1 MHPSRKGVAL
11 MRKKK
16 ETAPAVDPKKKA
28 SEEEDEDDEAGS
40 YTGSMRGQRGPGGA
54 KDFRKPKDT
63 KGTLLR
69 LLNYVVSNKL
79 LLVAVLIMMLISTM
93 ANLAASY
100 FLKPLIDD
108 YIVPYIGEAW
118 NSSCWLAL
126 AGELLKL
133 LGVYLLGAVASYGQG
148 LLMSFLSQRAI
159 NKLRKDLFEKLQEMP
174 ISYYD
179 VRGNGEI
186 MSRFTND
193 ADNVQ
198 IAMEQTVTMLI
209 SSVLA
214 FVGTIA
220 MMIYLNYI
228 LFLITLTVL
237 VVDYIIVRK
246 ISKKSKTLF
255 KRQQRNL
262 GIVNA
267 YVEEMVEGIKVV
279 KAFNYEEEIKAE
291 FTQKNQAYRD
301 SAMHAT
307 YVGMIIMPVLNQV
320 MGICYAITA
329 VVGGLFV
336 INGVS
341 SVGGVA
347 FTIGSLGVYLT
358 YTKQVAMP
366 INQVSNQIVTL
377 LSAVAGAERIFAVMD
392 SPPEVDEGTITMVP
406 INDQGEEIDDWL
418 TCTGEAWKTEQGL
431 VPLKGHV
438 EIQDICF
445 HYVEGKPVLK
455 HVSVEALPGQK
466 IAFVGSTGAGKT
478 TITNLINRF
487 YDVQEGRILYDGI
500 DVKDIRKDD
509 LRRSLVVIL
518 QDTHLFSGTIM
529 ENIRYGRLNATD
541 EECIQAAKTA
551 NAYNF
556 IMELPDGFQ
565 TYITG
570 DGGSLSQGQRQLLN
584 IARAAVAKP
593 PVLIMDEATSSI
605 DTRTEKE
612 IEKGMDGLM
621 QGRTV
626 FVIAHRLSTV
636 RNSDKICVI
645 EAGEIIEF
653 GSHKELLAKG
663 GRYYQLYTGQHM
675 LE

>member
-1 MHPSRKGVAL
+1 MA
-11 MRKKK
+11 KKK
-16 ETAPAVDPKKKA
+16 ETSPAVDTKKKA
-28 SEEEDEDDEAGS
+28 AEEEDDEEGS
-40 YTGSMRGQRGPGGA
+40 YTGSMRGQRGPGSA

-63 KGTLLR
+63 KGTMLR
-69 LLNYVVSNKL
+69 LLNYVVANKAL
-79 LLVAVLIMMLISTM
+79 LIAVLCTMLISTF
-93 ANLAASY
+93 ANLRASY
-100 FLKPLIDD
+100 MLKPLIDD
-108 YIVPYIGEAW
+108 YIVPNIGAAW
-118 NSSCWLAL
+118 HDACWSAL
-126 AGELLKL
+126 GLELTKL
-133 LGVYLLGAVASYGQG
+133 LFVYLLGAAASYGQG

-159 NKLRKDLFEKLQEMP
+159 NKLRKDLFDKLQEMP

-179 VRGNGEI
+179 INGNGEI

-198 IAMEQTVTMLI
+198 MAMEQTVTTII
-209 SSVLA
+209 SSVLT
-214 FVGTIA
+214 FVGTVF
-220 MMIYLNYI
+220 MMIRLNYI
-228 LFLITLTVL
+228 LFLITAVILAI
-237 VVDYIIVRK
+237 DYLIVRV
-246 ISKKSKTLF
+246 ISKKSKKLF
-255 KRQQRNL
+255 KKQQRNL
-262 GIVNA
+262 GLVNA

-279 KAFNYEEEIKAE
+279 KAFNYEEDIKQE
-291 FTQKNQAYRD
+291 FTKKNQAYRD
-301 SAMHAT
+301 SAMEAT
-307 YVGMIIMPVLNQV
+307 YVGMIIMPILNQV
-320 MGICYAITA
+320 MGICYAVTA

-336 INGVS
+336 LSTMATGS
-341 SVGGVA
+341 AVGGVV
-347 FTIGSLGVYLT
+347 FTVGSLGVYLT
-358 YTKQVAMP
+358 YTKQVAQP
-366 INQVSNQIVTL
+366 INQVSQQVVNL

-392 SPPEVDEGTITMVP
+392 SQPEVDEGNVTMVP
-406 INDQGEEIDDWL
+406 VNDKGQEISDWL
-418 TCTGEAWKTEQGL
+418 TCTGEAWKTPEGKL

-455 HVSVEALPGQK
+455 HISVEALPGQK

-556 IMELPDGFQ
+556 IMTLPDGFN

-621 QGRTV
+621 HGRTV

-663 GRYYQLYTGQHM
+663 GRYYELYTGQHM

>member
-1 MHPSRKGVAL
+1 MS
-11 MRKKK
+11 KKK
-16 ETAPAVDPKKKA
+16 ETAPAVDPKKKK
-28 SEEEDEDDEAGS
+28 SSDEEDDEEGS
-40 YTGSMRGQRGPGGA
+40 YTGSLRGQRGPGAA

-63 KGTLLR
+63 KGTLIR

-79 LLVAVLIMMLISTM
+79 LLVAVLLMMLVSTVT
-93 ANLAASY
+93 NLTASY

-118 NSSCWLAL
+118 NSACWLQL
-126 AGELLKL
+126 GKQLMIL
-133 LGVYLLGAVASYGQG
+133 LGIYLIGAAASYGQG
-148 LLMSFLSQRAI
+148 ILMSFLSQKAI
-159 NKLRKDLFEKLQEMP
+159 NKLRKDLFDKLQEMP

-179 VRGNGEI
+179 ANGNGEI

-198 IAMEQTVTMLI
+198 MAMEQTVTMFI
-209 SSVLA
+209 SSILT
-214 FVGTIA
+214 FVGTVA
-220 MMIYLNYI
+220 MMIYLNWI
-228 LFLITLTVL
+228 LFLITLAVL
-237 VVDYIIVRK
+237 AVDYTIVRV
-246 ISKKSKTLF
+246 ISKKSKKLY
-255 KRQQRNL
+255 KKQQRNL
-262 GIVNA
+262 GRVNA

-291 FTQKNQAYRD
+291 FTQKDIDYRD
-301 SAMHAT
+301 SAMEAT
-307 YVGMIIMPVLNQV
+307 YIGMIIMPILNQV
-320 MGICYAITA
+320 MGICYAVTA
-329 VVGGLFV
+329 VVGGLFFLSGTT
-336 INGVS
+336 I
-341 SVGGVA
+341 GGVT

-366 INQVSNQIVTL
+366 INQVSNQVVTL

-392 SPPEVDEGTITMVP
+392 SEPEVDEGKVIMVP
-406 INDQGEEIDDWL
+406 VNEKGEEINDWL
-418 TCTGEAWKTEQGL
+418 TCVGEAWKTPEGKL
-431 VPLKGHV
+431 IPLKGHV
-438 EIQDICF
+438 QVQDICF

-455 HVSVEALPGQK
+455 HLSVEALPGKK

-487 YDVQEGRILYDGI
+487 YDVQDGRILYDGI
-500 DVKDIRKDD
+500 DVKDIKKDD

-541 EECIQAAKTA
+541 EECIQAAKRA
-551 NAYNF
+551 NAYHF
-556 IMELPDGFQ
+556 IMSLPDGFD

-612 IEKGMDGLM
+612 IEKGLDGLM
-621 QGRTV
+621 AGKTV
-626 FVIAHRLSTV
+626 FIIAHRLSTV
-636 RNSDKICVI
+636 RNADKIAVI

-653 GSHKELLAKG
+653 GNHHELLAKG
-663 GRYYQLYTGQHM
+663 GRYYELYTGQHM

>member
-1 MHPSRKGVAL
+1 MA
-11 MRKKK
+11 KKK
-16 ETAPAVDPKKKA
+16 ETSPAVDTKKKA
-28 SEEEDEDDEAGS
+28 AEEEDDEEGS
-40 YTGSMRGQRGPGGA
+40 YTGSMRGQRGPGSA

-63 KGTLLR
+63 KGTMLR
-69 LLNYVVSNKL
+69 LLNYVVANKML
-79 LLVAVLIMMLISTM
+79 LIAVLCTMLISTF
-93 ANLAASY
+93 ANLRASY
-100 FLKPLIDD
+100 LLKPLIDD
-108 YIVPYIGEAW
+108 YIVPNIGAAW
-118 NSSCWLAL
+118 NDACWSAL
-126 AGELLKL
+126 AGALLKL
-133 LGVYLLGAVASYGQG
+133 LVVYLLGAAASYGQG

-159 NKLRKDLFEKLQEMP
+159 NKLRKDLFDKLQEMP

-179 VRGNGEI
+179 ANGNGEI

-198 IAMEQTVTMLI
+198 MAMEQTVTMLI
-209 SSVLA
+209 SAVLT
-214 FVGTIA
+214 FVGTVA

-228 LFLITLTVL
+228 LFLITAAILIF
-237 VVDYIIVRK
+237 DYIIVRK
-246 ISKKSKTLF
+246 ISKKSKKLF
-255 KRQQRNL
+255 KKQQRNL
-262 GIVNA
+262 GLVNA

-279 KAFNYEEEIKAE
+279 KAFNYEEDIKQE
-291 FTQKNQAYRD
+291 FTKKNQAYRD
-301 SAMHAT
+301 SAMEAT
-307 YVGMIIMPVLNQV
+307 YVGMIIMPILNQV
-320 MGICYAITA
+320 MGICYAVTA

-336 INGVS
+336 LSTMATGS
-341 SVGGVA
+341 AVGGVV
-347 FTIGSLGVYLT
+347 FTVGSLGVYLT
-358 YTKQVAMP
+358 YTKQVAQP
-366 INQVSNQIVTL
+366 INQVSQQVVTL

-392 SPPEVDEGTITMVP
+392 SQPEVDEGNVTMVP
-406 INDQGEEIDDWL
+406 VNDKGQEISDWL
-418 TCTGEAWKTEQGL
+418 TCTGEAWKTPEGKL

-455 HVSVEALPGQK
+455 HISVEALPGQK

-556 IMELPDGFQ
+556 IMTLPDGFN

-621 QGRTV
+621 HGRTV

-663 GRYYQLYTGQHM
+663 GRYYELYTGQHM

>member
-1 MHPSRKGVAL
+1 M
-11 MRKKK
+11 
-16 ETAPAVDPKKKA
+16 
-28 SEEEDEDDEAGS
+28 
-40 YTGSMRGQRGPGGA
+40 
-54 KDFRKPKDT
+54 
-63 KGTLLR
+63 
-69 LLNYVVSNKL
+69 NK
-79 LLVAVLIMMLISTM
+79 
-93 ANLAASY
+93 
-100 FLKPLIDD
+100 
-108 YIVPYIGEAW
+108 
-118 NSSCWLAL
+118 
-126 AGELLKL
+126 KL
-133 LGVYLLGAVASYGQG
+133 LGAAALMAMAAVMAAGCGGGDKKPAAPAADAKKGPSGEVSVYTSIYPDIVDKLCKPNVSKAFPGLKVSWFQNGTEKLKTKIAGEIKAKKIGADVLMVADPSYYLALKKQG

-159 NKLRKDLFEKLQEMP
+159 NKLRGDLFDKLQEMP

-179 VRGNGEI
+179 ANGNGEI

-198 IAMEQTVTMLI
+198 MAMEQTVTMMI
-209 SSVLA
+209 SSVIN
-214 FVGTIA
+214 FVGTVA
-220 MMIYLNYI
+220 LMIYLNWI
-228 LFLITLTVL
+228 LFLIV
-237 VVDYIIVRK
+237 VAFMAVDYIIVRK
-246 ISKKSKTLF
+246 ISKRSKVLY
-255 KRQQRNL
+255 KAQQRNL
-262 GIVNA
+262 GRVNA

-279 KAFNYEEEIKAE
+279 KAFNYEEEIKTE
-291 FTQKNQAYRD
+291 FTGKDRAYRD
-301 SAMHAT
+301 AAMDAT

-320 MGICYAITA
+320 MGICYAVTA
-329 VVGGLFV
+329 VIGGLFV
-336 INGVS
+336 ISTLSTGAA
-341 SVGGVA
+341 VGGVV
-347 FTIGSLGVYLT
+347 FTVGSLGTYRN
-358 YTKQVAMP
+358 YTKRVAMP
-366 INQVSNQIVTL
+366 INQVSQQMVTL
-377 LSAVAGAERIFAVMD
+377 LSAVVGAERIFAVMD
-392 SPPEVDEGTITMVP
+392 SQPEVDEGKVTMVP
-406 INDQGEEIDDWL
+406 VDENGREMDSWL
-418 TCTGEAWKTEQGL
+418 TNKGEAWKTENGL

-438 EIQDICF
+438 QIQDISF

-500 DVKDIRKDD
+500 DVKDIKKDD

-541 EECIQAAKTA
+541 EECIQAAKRA

-556 IMELPDGFQ
+556 IMSLPDGFD

-621 QGRTV
+621 HGKTV

-653 GSHKELLAKG
+653 GSHRELLAKG
-663 GRYYQLYTGQHM
+663 GRYYELYTGQHM

>member
-1 MHPSRKGVAL
+1 MA
-11 MRKKK
+11 KKK
-16 ETAPAVDPKKKA
+16 ETAPAVDTKGKA
-28 SEEEDEDDEAGS
+28 TAEEDDDEEGN

-63 KGTLLR
+63 KGTVLR
-69 LLNYVVSNKL
+69 LLNYVVHNKM
-79 LLVAVLIMMLISTM
+79 LLVFVLIMMLISTI
-93 ANLAASY
+93 ADLAAGY

-108 YIVPYIGEAW
+108 CIIPVIKDPSIGW
-118 NSSCWLAL
+118 HPLARQL
-126 AGELLKL
+126 FKL
-133 LGVYLLGAVASYGQG
+133 LGIYLLGAAASYGQG

-159 NKLRKDLFEKLQEMP
+159 NRLRGDLFDKLQEMP

-179 VRGNGEI
+179 ANGNGEI

-198 IAMEQTVTMLI
+198 MAMEQTVTMMI
-209 SSVLA
+209 SSVIN
-214 FVGTIA
+214 FVGTVA
-220 MMIYLNYI
+220 LMVYLNWI
-228 LFLITLTVL
+228 LFLIV
-237 VVDYIIVRK
+237 VAFMAVDYVIVRK
-246 ISKKSKTLF
+246 ISKKSKVLY
-255 KRQQRNL
+255 KAQQRNL
-262 GIVNA
+262 GRVNA

-279 KAFNYEEEIKAE
+279 KAFNYEEEIKGE
-291 FTQKNQAYRD
+291 FTRKDTAYRD
-301 SAMHAT
+301 AAMNAT
-307 YVGMIIMPVLNQV
+307 YVGMIIMPILNQV
-320 MGICYAITA
+320 MGICYAVTA
-329 VVGGLFV
+329 VIGGLFV
-336 INGVS
+336 IATYSTGAA
-341 SVGGVA
+341 VGGVV
-347 FTIGSLGVYLT
+347 FTIGSLGTYLT
-358 YTKQVAMP
+358 YTKRVAMP
-366 INQVSNQIVTL
+366 INQVSQQMVTL

-392 SPPEVDEGTITMVP
+392 SRPEIDEGGITMVP
-406 INDQGEEIDDWL
+406 VDAQGREMPSGPESW
-418 TCTGEAWKTEQGL
+418 TRNAGEAWKTENGL

-438 EIQDICF
+438 QIQDISF

-466 IAFVGSTGAGKT
+466 VAFVGSTGAGKT

-541 EECIQAAKTA
+541 EECVNAAKTA

-556 IMELPDGFQ
+556 IMSLPDGFD

-570 DGGSLSQGQRQLLN
+570 DGSSLSQGQRQLLN

-612 IEKGMDGLM
+612 IEKGLDGLM
-621 QGRTV
+621 RGRTV

-663 GRYYQLYTGQHM
+663 GRYYELYTGQHM

>member
-1 MHPSRKGVAL
+1 MA
-11 MRKKK
+11 KKK
-16 ETAPAVDPKKKA
+16 ETSPAVDTKKKA
-28 SEEEDEDDEAGS
+28 AEEEDDEEGS
-40 YTGSMRGQRGPGGA
+40 YTGSMRGQRGPGSA

-63 KGTLLR
+63 KGTMLR
-69 LLNYVVSNKL
+69 LLNYVVANKAL
-79 LLVAVLIMMLISTM
+79 LIAVLCTMLISTF
-93 ANLAASY
+93 ANLRASY
-100 FLKPLIDD
+100 MLKPLIDD
-108 YIVPYIGEAW
+108 YIVPNIGAAW
-118 NSSCWLAL
+118 HDACWSAL
-126 AGELLKL
+126 GLELTKL
-133 LGVYLLGAVASYGQG
+133 LFVYLLGAAASYGQG

-159 NKLRKDLFEKLQEMP
+159 NKLRKDLFDKLQEMP

-179 VRGNGEI
+179 INGNGEI

-198 IAMEQTVTMLI
+198 MAMEQTVTTII
-209 SSVLA
+209 SSVLT
-214 FVGTIA
+214 FVGTVF
-220 MMIYLNYI
+220 MMIRLNYI
-228 LFLITLTVL
+228 LFLITAVILAI
-237 VVDYIIVRK
+237 DYLIVRV
-246 ISKKSKTLF
+246 ISKKSKKLF
-255 KRQQRNL
+255 KKQQRNL
-262 GIVNA
+262 GLVNA

-279 KAFNYEEEIKAE
+279 KAFNYEEDIKQE
-291 FTQKNQAYRD
+291 FTKKNQAYRD
-301 SAMHAT
+301 SAMEAT
-307 YVGMIIMPVLNQV
+307 YVGMIIMPILNQV
-320 MGICYAITA
+320 MGICYAVTA

-336 INGVS
+336 LSTMATGS
-341 SVGGVA
+341 AVGGVV
-347 FTIGSLGVYLT
+347 FTVGSLGVYLT
-358 YTKQVAMP
+358 YTKQVAQP
-366 INQVSNQIVTL
+366 INQVSQQVVTL

-392 SPPEVDEGTITMVP
+392 SQPEVDEGNVTMVP
-406 INDQGEEIDDWL
+406 VNDKGQEISDWL
-418 TCTGEAWKTEQGL
+418 TCTGEAWKTPEGKL

-455 HVSVEALPGQK
+455 HISVEALPGQK

-556 IMELPDGFQ
+556 IMTLPDGFN

-621 QGRTV
+621 HGRTV

-663 GRYYQLYTGQHM
+663 GRYYELYTGQHM

>member
-1 MHPSRKGVAL
+1 MS
-11 MRKKK
+11 KKK
-16 ETAPAVDPKKKA
+16 ETAPKVDTKGKKSKA
-28 SEEEDEDDEAGS
+28 EEEEDDEEGS

-63 KGTLLR
+63 KGTLIR
-69 LLNYVVSNKL
+69 LLKYVVSNKL
-79 LLVAVLIMMLISTM
+79 LLVFVLLMMLVTTV
-93 ANLAASY
+93 ANLAATY
-100 FLKPLIDD
+100 FLKPLIDV
-108 YIVPYIGEAW
+108 YIVPYIGQAW
-118 NSSCWLAL
+118 DSECWKGLAIQ
-126 AGELLKL
+126 LLKL
-133 LGVYLLGAVASYGQG
+133 LGIYVLGAAASYGQG

-159 NKLRKDLFEKLQEMP
+159 NKLRKDLFDKLQAMP

-179 VRGNGEI
+179 AHGHGEI

-198 IAMEQTVTMLI
+198 MAMEQTVTMFI
-209 SSVLA
+209 SSILT
-214 FVGTIA
+214 FVGTVIL
-220 MMIYLNYI
+220 MIRLNYI
-228 LFLITLTVL
+228 LFMITVAVL
-237 VVDYIIVRK
+237 AVDYVIVRK
-246 ISKKSKTLF
+246 ISKKSKKLYR
-255 KRQQRNL
+255 KQQKNL
-262 GIVNA
+262 GLVNA
-267 YVEEMVEGIKVV
+267 YVEEMIEGIKVV
-279 KAFNYEEEIKAE
+279 KAFNYEEEIEKN
-291 FTQKNQAYRD
+291 FTAKNIAYRD
-301 SAMHAT
+301 TAMDAT
-307 YVGMIIMPVLNQV
+307 YMGMIIMPILNQV

-336 INGVS
+336 LS
-341 SVGGVA
+341 SMSGAATIGGVT

-358 YTKQVAMP
+358 YTKQVAQP

-392 SPPEVDEGTITMVP
+392 SDPEVDEGKIIMVP
-406 INDQGEEIDDWL
+406 VNEKGEEINDWL
-418 TCTGEAWKTEQGL
+418 TCVGEAWKTPEGEL
-431 VPLKGHV
+431 IPVKGHI
-438 EIQDICF
+438 EIQDISF
-445 HYVEGKPVLK
+445 QYVENKPVLK
-455 HVSVEALPGQK
+455 HVNVDAKPGQK

-487 YDVQEGRILYDGI
+487 YDVQEGRILYDGV
-500 DVKDIRKDD
+500 DVKDISKDD

-556 IMELPDGFQ
+556 IMSLPDGFN

-570 DGGSLSQGQRQLLN
+570 DGASLSQGQRQLLN
-584 IARAAVAKP
+584 IARAAVSKP

-612 IEKGMDGLM
+612 IEKGLDGLM
-621 QGRTV
+621 AGRTV

-636 RNSDKICVI
+636 RNSDVICVI
-645 EAGEIIEF
+645 EAGEIIEM
-653 GSHKELLAKG
+653 GNHHQLLAEG
-663 GRYYQLYTGQHM
+663 GRYYELYTGQHM

>member
-1 MHPSRKGVAL
+1 MA
-11 MRKKK
+11 KK
-16 ETAPAVDPKKKA
+16 ETSPAVDTKGKKKT
-28 SEEEDEDDEAGS
+28 EEDDDEEGN

-63 KGTLLR
+63 KGTTLR

-79 LLVAVLIMMLISTM
+79 LLVVVLCMMLVSTI

-100 FLKPLIDD
+100 VLKPLVDD
-108 YIVPYIGEAW
+108 CILPMVGNPNPDW
-118 NSSCWLAL
+118 SAL
-126 AGELLKL
+126 AHQLLIL
-133 LGVYLLGAVASYGQG
+133 VVIYLLGAAASYGQG
-148 LLMSFLSQRAI
+148 IVMSFLSQKAI
-159 NKLRKDLFEKLQEMP
+159 NKLRRDLFDKLQEMP

-179 VRGNGEI
+179 ANGNGEI

-198 IAMEQTVTMLI
+198 MAMEQTVTTLI
-209 SSVLA
+209 SSILT
-214 FVGTIA
+214 FVGTVA
-220 MMIYLNYI
+220 MMIYLNWI
-228 LFLITLTVL
+228 LFIITVAVL
-237 VVDYIIVRK
+237 CIDYVIVRK
-246 ISKKSKTLF
+246 ISKKSKALYR
-255 KRQQRNL
+255 KQQRAL
-262 GIVNA
+262 GRVNA

-279 KAFNYEEEIKAE
+279 KAFNYEEEIKTE
-291 FTQKNQAYRD
+291 FNKRNVEYRD
-301 SAMHAT
+301 HAMDAT
-307 YVGMIIMPVLNQV
+307 FMGMIIMPILNQV
-320 MGICYAITA
+320 MGICYAVTA

-336 INGVS
+336 IATVNSGAAI
-341 SVGGVA
+341 GGVA

-358 YTKQVAMP
+358 YTKQVAQP
-366 INQVSNQIVTL
+366 INQVSNQVVTL
-377 LSAVAGAERIFAVMD
+377 LSAVAGAERIFNVMD
-392 SPPEVDEGTITMVP
+392 SDPEIDEGKVTMVP
-406 INDQGEEIDDWL
+406 VDAEGKETDSWL
-418 TCTGEAWKTEQGL
+418 TNKGEAWKKPDGSL

-438 EIQDICF
+438 EVNDICF

-455 HVSVEALPGQK
+455 HLSVEAKPGQK

-487 YDVQEGRILYDGI
+487 YDVQEGEILYDGI
-500 DVKDIRKDD
+500 NVKDIKKDD

-541 EECIQAAKTA
+541 EECIEAAKRA

-556 IMELPDGFQ
+556 IMSLPENFN

-612 IEKGMDGLM
+612 IEKGLDGLM
-621 QGRTV
+621 AGKTV
-626 FVIAHRLSTV
+626 FIIAHRLSTV
-636 RNSDKICVI
+636 RNSDKIAVI

-653 GSHKELLAKG
+653 GNHKELLAKG
-663 GRYYQLYTGQHM
+663 GRYYELYTGQHM

>member
-1 MHPSRKGVAL
+1 MA
-11 MRKKK
+11 KKK
-16 ETAPAVDPKKKA
+16 ETAPAVDTKKKA
-28 SEEEDEDDEAGS
+28 AQDAEEDDDEGS

-63 KGTLLR
+63 KGTMLR
-69 LLNYVVSNKL
+69 LLNYVVANKL
-79 LLVAVLIMMLISTM
+79 LLVAVLITMLVSTL
-93 ANLAASY
+93 ANLWASY
-100 FLKPLIDD
+100 LLKPLIDD
-108 YIVPYIGEAW
+108 YIVPNIGAAW
-118 NSSCWLAL
+118 NAACWSAL
-126 AGELLKL
+126 GGALLKL
-133 LGVYLLGAVASYGQG
+133 LFVYLMGAAASYGQG

-159 NKLRKDLFEKLQEMP
+159 NKLRKDLFDKLQEMP
-174 ISYYD
+174 IAYYD
-179 VRGNGEI
+179 ANGNGEI

-198 IAMEQTVTMLI
+198 MAMEQTVTMLI
-209 SSVLA
+209 SAALT
-214 FVGTIA
+214 FVGTVC

-228 LFLITLTVL
+228 LFIITLIIL
-237 VVDYIIVRK
+237 VFDYTIVRV
-246 ISKKSKTLF
+246 ISKKSKKLF
-255 KRQQRNL
+255 KKQQKNL
-262 GIVNA
+262 GLVNA

-279 KAFNYEEEIKAE
+279 KAFNYEEDIKRE
-291 FTQKNQAYRD
+291 FTKKNQAYRD
-301 SAMHAT
+301 SAMEAT
-307 YVGMIIMPVLNQV
+307 YVGMIIMPILNQV

-336 INGVS
+336 LSTNATGS
-341 SVGGVA
+341 AVGGVV

-358 YTKQVAMP
+358 YTKQVAQP
-366 INQVSNQIVTL
+366 INQVSQQVVTL

-392 SPPEVDEGTITMVP
+392 SKPEVDEGKVTMVP
-406 INDQGEEIDDWL
+406 VNDKGQEINDWL
-418 TCTGEAWKTEQGL
+418 TCTGEAWKTPEGKL

-438 EIQDICF
+438 EIQDISF

-455 HVSVEALPGQK
+455 HVSVDALPGQK

-500 DVKDIRKDD
+500 DVKDIQKDD

-518 QDTHLFSGTIM
+518 QDTHLFSGTIL

-556 IMELPDGFQ
+556 IMTLPDGFN

-621 QGRTV
+621 HGRTV

-653 GSHKELLAKG
+653 GNHHELLEKG
-663 GRYYQLYTGQHM
+663 GRYYELYTGQHM

>member
-1 MHPSRKGVAL
+1 MAKKDKVDTKS
-11 MRKKK
+11 KKK
-16 ETAPAVDPKKKA
+16 T
-28 SEEEDEDDEAGS
+28 EEEIDDEEGS
-40 YTGSMRGQRGPGGA
+40 YTGNMRGQRGPGGA

-63 KGTLLR
+63 KGTLIR
-69 LLNYVVSNKL
+69 LLNYVVANKL
-79 LLVAVLIMMLISTM
+79 LLVVVLCMMLVSTI

-100 FLKPLIDD
+100 VLKPLIDD
-108 YIVPYIGEAW
+108 CILPMIGNPDPNW
-118 NSSCWLAL
+118 SKLAAQL
-126 AGELLKL
+126 VKL
-133 LGVYLLGAVASYGQG
+133 LVIYLLGAAASYGQG
-148 LLMSFLSQRAI
+148 IVMSFLSQRAI
-159 NKLRKDLFEKLQEMP
+159 NKLRKDLFDKLQEMP
-174 ISYYD
+174 IAYYD
-179 VRGNGEI
+179 ANGNGEV

-198 IAMEQTVTMLI
+198 MAMEQTVTMFI
-209 SSVLA
+209 SSILT
-214 FVGTIA
+214 FVGTVA
-220 MMIYLNYI
+220 MMIYLNWI
-228 LFLITLTVL
+228 LFIITVAVL
-237 VVDYIIVRK
+237 CVDYAIVRK
-246 ISKKSKTLF
+246 ISKRSKTLYR
-255 KRQQRNL
+255 KQQKAL
-262 GIVNA
+262 GLVNA

-291 FTQKNQAYRD
+291 FTRRNQDYRD
-301 SAMHAT
+301 NAMDAT
-307 YVGMIIMPVLNQV
+307 YMGMIIMPILNQV

-336 INGVS
+336 IATMTNGAAI
-341 SVGGVA
+341 GGVA

-358 YTKQVAMP
+358 YTKQVAQP
-366 INQVSNQIVTL
+366 INQVSNQVVTL
-377 LSAVAGAERIFAVMD
+377 MSAIAGAERIFNVMD
-392 SPPEVDEGTITMVP
+392 SKPEIDEGTITMVP
-406 INDQGEEIDDWL
+406 VDENGNEIEDWL
-418 TCTGEAWKTEQGL
+418 LAKGEAWKTQNGL
-431 VPLKGHV
+431 VPVKGHIEV
-438 EIQDICF
+438 QNVNF

-455 HVSVEALPGQK
+455 NLSVEAKPGQK

-487 YDVQEGRILYDGI
+487 YDVQGGQILYDGI
-500 DVKDIRKDD
+500 NVNDIKKDD

-541 EECIQAAKTA
+541 EECIAAAKRA

-556 IMELPDGFQ
+556 IMSLPENFN

-612 IEKGMDGLM
+612 IEKGLDGLM
-621 QGRTV
+621 HGKTV
-626 FVIAHRLSTV
+626 FIIAHRLSTV
-636 RNSDKICVI
+636 RNSDKIAVI

-653 GSHKELLAKG
+653 GNHKELLEKG
-663 GRYYQLYTGQHM
+663 GRYYELYTGQHM
-675 LE
+675 LD

>member
-1 MHPSRKGVAL
+1 MA
-11 MRKKK
+11 KKK
-16 ETAPAVDPKKKA
+16 ETAPAVDPKKKS
-28 SEEEDEDDEAGS
+28 SEEEDDEAGN
-40 YTGSMRGQRGPGGA
+40 YTGSMRGQRGPGSG

-69 LLNYVVSNKL
+69 LLNYVVANKL
-79 LLVAVLIMMLISTM
+79 LLLAVLIMMLISTL

-108 YIVPYIGEAW
+108 YIIPYIGEAW
-118 NSSCWLAL
+118 NSACWKAL
-126 AGELLKL
+126 GLELMKL
-133 LGVYLLGAVASYGQG
+133 LGVYLLGAAAAYGQG

-179 VRGNGEI
+179 AHGNGEL

-198 IAMEQTVTMLI
+198 MAMEQTVTMLI
-209 SSVLA
+209 SSVLT
-214 FVGTIA
+214 FVGTVV
-220 MMIYLNYI
+220 MMVYLNWI
-228 LFLITLTVL
+228 LFLITLAVL
-237 VVDYIIVRK
+237 AVDYIIVRK
-246 ISKKSKTLF
+246 ISKKSKVLYR
-255 KRQQRNL
+255 KQQKAL
-262 GIVNA
+262 GQVNA

-279 KAFNYEEEIKAE
+279 KAFNYEEEIKEE
-291 FTQKNQAYRD
+291 FTKKNQDYRD
-301 SAMHAT
+301 NAMDAT
-307 YVGMIIMPVLNQV
+307 YMGMIIMPVLNQV
-320 MGICYAITA
+320 MGICYAVTA

-336 INGVS
+336 LMGS
-341 SVGGVA
+341 GAVGGVT

-366 INQVSNQIVTL
+366 INQVSNQVVTL

-392 SPPEVDEGTITMVP
+392 SEPEVDEGKTTMVP
-406 INDQGEEIDDWL
+406 VNEKGEEIQDWL
-418 TCTGEAWKTEQGL
+418 TCVGEAWKTPAGEL
-431 VPLKGHV
+431 IPLKGHV
-438 EIQDICF
+438 EIQDISF

-500 DVKDIRKDD
+500 DVKDISKDD

-556 IMELPDGFQ
+556 IMSLPDGFQ

-621 QGRTV
+621 HGRTV

-636 RNSDKICVI
+636 RNSDKLCVI
-645 EAGEIIEF
+645 EAGEIVEF
-653 GSHKELLAKG
+653 GSHKELLAQG
-663 GRYYQLYTGQHM
+663 GRYYELYTGQHM

>member
-209 SSVLA
+209 SSVLT

-438 EIQDICF
+438 EIQDISF

>member
-1 MHPSRKGVAL
+1 MA
-11 MRKKK
+11 KKK
-16 ETAPAVDPKKKA
+16 ETDVDTKGKKKT
-28 SEEEDEDDEAGS
+28 EEDDDEEGN

-63 KGTLLR
+63 KGTVLR
-69 LLNYVVSNKL
+69 LLNYVVHNKL
-79 LLVAVLIMMLISTM
+79 LLVFVLLMMLIATIVDLR
-93 ANLAASY
+93 AGY
-100 FLKPLIDD
+100 YLKPLIDD
-108 YIVPYIGEAW
+108 CIIPVIKDPSIGW
-118 NSSCWLAL
+118 GPLARSL
-126 AGELLKL
+126 MKL
-133 LGVYLLGAVASYGQG
+133 LGLYILGAAASYGQG

-159 NKLRKDLFEKLQEMP
+159 NRLRKDLFDKLQEMP

-179 VRGNGEI
+179 ANGNGEI

-198 IAMEQTVTMLI
+198 MAMEQTVTMMI
-209 SSVLA
+209 SSVIN

-220 MMIYLNYI
+220 LMVYLNWI
-228 LFLITLTVL
+228 LFLIVVAFM
-237 VVDYIIVRK
+237 VVDYTIVRK
-246 ISKKSKTLF
+246 ISKRSKVLY
-255 KRQQRNL
+255 KAQQRNL
-262 GIVNA
+262 GRVNA

-279 KAFNYEEEIKAE
+279 KAFNYEEEIKEE
-291 FTQKNQAYRD
+291 FTGKDVAYRD
-301 SAMHAT
+301 AAMDAT
-307 YVGMIIMPVLNQV
+307 YVGMIIMPILNQV
-320 MGICYAITA
+320 MGICYAVTA

-336 INGVS
+336 LMTVNTGAAI
-341 SVGGVA
+341 GGVV
-347 FTIGSLGVYLT
+347 FTVGSLGTYLT
-358 YTKQVAMP
+358 YTKRVAMP
-366 INQVSNQIVTL
+366 INQVSQQMVTL

-392 SPPEVDEGTITMVP
+392 SQPEIDEGDVVMVP
-406 INDQGEEIDDWL
+406 VNEDGQETDDWL
-418 TCTGEAWKTEQGL
+418 TNKGEAWKKGDGTL

-438 EIQDICF
+438 QIQDISF

-455 HVSVEALPGQK
+455 HVNVEALPGQK
-466 IAFVGSTGAGKT
+466 VAFVGSTGAGKT

-500 DVKDIRKDD
+500 DVKDIKKDD

-541 EECIQAAKTA
+541 EECIQAAKRA

-556 IMELPDGFQ
+556 IMSLPDGFD
-565 TYITG
+565 TVITG
-570 DGGSLSQGQRQLLN
+570 DGSSLSQGQRQLLN
-584 IARAAVAKP
+584 ISRAAVAKP

-621 QGRTV
+621 EGRTV

-653 GSHKELLAKG
+653 GSHRELLAKG
-663 GRYYQLYTGQHM
+663 GRYYELYTGQHM

>member
-1 MHPSRKGVAL
+1 
-11 MRKKK
+11 
-16 ETAPAVDPKKKA
+16 
-28 SEEEDEDDEAGS
+28 
-40 YTGSMRGQRGPGGA
+40 
-54 KDFRKPKDT
+54 
-63 KGTLLR
+63 
-69 LLNYVVSNKL
+69 
-79 LLVAVLIMMLISTM
+79 
-93 ANLAASY
+93 
-100 FLKPLIDD
+100 
-108 YIVPYIGEAW
+108 
-118 NSSCWLAL
+118 
-126 AGELLKL
+126 
-133 LGVYLLGAVASYGQG
+133 
-148 LLMSFLSQRAI
+148 
-159 NKLRKDLFEKLQEMP
+159 
-174 ISYYD
+174 
-179 VRGNGEI
+179 
-186 MSRFTND
+186 
-193 ADNVQ
+193 
-198 IAMEQTVTMLI
+198 
-209 SSVLA
+209 
-214 FVGTIA
+214 
-220 MMIYLNYI
+220 MIYLNWI
-228 LFLITLTVL
+228 LFLIV
-237 VVDYIIVRK
+237 VAFMAVDYIIVRK
-246 ISKKSKTLF
+246 ISKRSKVLY
-255 KRQQRNL
+255 KAQQRNL
-262 GIVNA
+262 GRVNA

-279 KAFNYEEEIKAE
+279 KAFNYEEEIKTE
-291 FTQKNQAYRD
+291 FTGKDRAYRD
-301 SAMHAT
+301 AAMDAT

-320 MGICYAITA
+320 MGICYAVTA
-329 VVGGLFV
+329 VIGGLFV
-336 INGVS
+336 ISTLSTGAA
-341 SVGGVA
+341 VGGVV
-347 FTIGSLGVYLT
+347 FTVGSLGTYLN
-358 YTKQVAMP
+358 YTKRVAMP
-366 INQVSNQIVTL
+366 INQVSQQMVTL

-392 SPPEVDEGTITMVP
+392 SQPEVDEGKVTMVP
-406 INDQGEEIDDWL
+406 VDENGREMDSWL
-418 TCTGEAWKTEQGL
+418 TNKGEAWKTENGL

-438 EIQDICF
+438 QIQDISF

-500 DVKDIRKDD
+500 DVKDIKKDD

-541 EECIQAAKTA
+541 EECIQAAKRA

-556 IMELPDGFQ
+556 IMSLPDGFD

-621 QGRTV
+621 HGKTV

-653 GSHKELLAKG
+653 GSHRELLAKG
-663 GRYYQLYTGQHM
+663 GRYYELYTGQHM

>member
-1 MHPSRKGVAL
+1 
-11 MRKKK
+11 
-16 ETAPAVDPKKKA
+16 
-28 SEEEDEDDEAGS
+28 
-40 YTGSMRGQRGPGGA
+40 
-54 KDFRKPKDT
+54 
-63 KGTLLR
+63 
-69 LLNYVVSNKL
+69 
-79 LLVAVLIMMLISTM
+79 
-93 ANLAASY
+93 
-100 FLKPLIDD
+100 
-108 YIVPYIGEAW
+108 
-118 NSSCWLAL
+118 
-126 AGELLKL
+126 
-133 LGVYLLGAVASYGQG
+133 
-148 LLMSFLSQRAI
+148 
-159 NKLRKDLFEKLQEMP
+159 
-174 ISYYD
+174 
-179 VRGNGEI
+179 
-186 MSRFTND
+186 
-193 ADNVQ
+193 
-198 IAMEQTVTMLI
+198 MLI
-209 SSVLA
+209 SSVIT
-214 FVGTIA
+214 FVGTVA

-228 LFLITLTVL
+228 LFLITLAVL
-237 VVDYIIVRK
+237 AVDYIIVQK
-246 ISKKSKTLF
+246 ISKKSKKLF
-255 KRQQRNL
+255 KLQQKNL
-262 GIVNA
+262 GLVNA

-279 KAFNYEEEIKAE
+279 KAFNYEEEIKTE
-291 FTQKNQAYRD
+291 FTKKNQAYRD
-301 SAMHAT
+301 SAMEAT
-307 YVGMIIMPVLNQV
+307 YVGMIIMPILNQV

-336 INGVS
+336 ISTLTTGS
-341 SVGGVA
+341 AVGGVT

-358 YTKQVAMP
+358 YTKQVAQP
-366 INQVSNQIVTL
+366 INQVSQQVVTL

-392 SPPEVDEGTITMVP
+392 SKPEVDEGNVIMVP
-406 INDQGEEIDDWL
+406 VDEKGNEMTDWL
-418 TCTGEAWKTEQGL
+418 TCKGEAWKTPQGQL

-438 EIQDICF
+438 QIQDISF

-487 YDVQEGRILYDGI
+487 YDVQEGKILYDGI
-500 DVKDIRKDD
+500 DVKEIRKDD

-551 NAYNF
+551 NAYRF
-556 IMELPDGFQ
+556 IMSLPDGFD
-565 TYITG
+565 TYLTG

-612 IEKGMDGLM
+612 IEKGLDGLM
-621 QGRTV
+621 EGRTV

-636 RNSDKICVI
+636 RNSDKIAVI

-653 GSHKELLAKG
+653 GNHHELLEKG
-663 GRYYQLYTGQHM
+663 GRYYELYTGQHM

>member
-1 MHPSRKGVAL
+1 MS
-11 MRKKK
+11 KKK
-16 ETAPAVDPKKKA
+16 ETAPAVDTKKK
-28 SEEEDEDDEAGS
+28 SSQEDEDDDDGS

-63 KGTLLR
+63 KGTMLR
-69 LLNYVVSNKL
+69 LLDYVVSNKL
-79 LLVAVLIMMLISTM
+79 LLIAVLCTMLISTL

-126 AGELLKL
+126 GKELLKL
-133 LGVYLLGAVASYGQG
+133 LAVYLLGAAASYGQG

-159 NKLRKDLFEKLQEMP
+159 NKLRKDLFDKLQEMP

-179 VRGNGEI
+179 ANGNGEI

-198 IAMEQTVTMLI
+198 MAMEQTVTTLI
-209 SSVLA
+209 SSVLT
-214 FVGTIA
+214 FVGTVA

-228 LFLITLTVL
+228 LFIITLAVL
-237 VVDYIIVRK
+237 VVDYFIVTK
-246 ISKKSKTLF
+246 ISKKSKKLF
-255 KRQQRNL
+255 KKQQKNL
-262 GIVNA
+262 GLVNA

-279 KAFNYEEEIKAE
+279 KAFSYEEHIKEE
-291 FTQKNQAYRD
+291 FTEKNQAYRD
-301 SAMHAT
+301 SAMEAT
-307 YVGMIIMPVLNQV
+307 YIGMIIMPILNQV
-320 MGICYAITA
+320 MGICYAVTA

-336 INGVS
+336 LNGVTI
-341 SVGGVA
+341 VGGAA
-347 FTIGSLGVYLT
+347 FTVGSLGVYLT
-358 YTKQVAMP
+358 YTKQVAQP
-366 INQVSNQIVTL
+366 INQVSQQVVTL

-392 SPPEVDEGTITMVP
+392 SEPEVDEGKITMVP
-406 INDQGEEIDDWL
+406 VDANGKETTDWL
-418 TCTGEAWKTEQGL
+418 TCEGEAWKTTDGKL

-438 EIQDICF
+438 QIQDICF

-556 IMELPDGFQ
+556 IMSLPDGFQ

-621 QGRTV
+621 NGRTV

-636 RNSDKICVI
+636 RNSDKIAVI

-653 GSHKELLAKG
+653 GNHKELLAKG
-663 GRYYQLYTGQHM
+663 GRYYELYTGQHM

>member
-1 MHPSRKGVAL
+1 MSKKDKTSPKVDT
-11 MRKKK
+11 KKK
-16 ETAPAVDPKKKA
+16 K
-28 SEEEDEDDEAGS
+28 SQEEEVDDDEGS
-40 YTGSMRGQRGPGGA
+40 YTGSMRGQRGPGSA

-69 LLNYVVSNKL
+69 LINYVISNKL
-79 LLVAVLIMMLISTM
+79 LLVAVLIMMVISTL

-100 FLKPLIDD
+100 YLKPLIDD
-108 YIVPYIGEAW
+108 YIIPYIGEAW
-118 NSSCWLAL
+118 NSSCWAALFRELA
-126 AGELLKL
+126 KL
-133 LGVYLLGAVASYGQG
+133 LGIYILGVAAAYGQG
-148 LLMSFLSQRAI
+148 VLMSYLSQKAI
-159 NKLRKDLFEKLQEMP
+159 NRLRKDLFDRLQEMP

-179 VRGNGEI
+179 ANSNGEI

-198 IAMEQTVTMLI
+198 MAMQMTVTTFI
-209 SSVLA
+209 SSILT
-214 FVGTIA
+214 FVGTLV
-220 MMIYLNYI
+220 MMIYLNWI
-228 LFLITLTVL
+228 LFLLTAVVL
-237 VVDYIIVRK
+237 VIDVFIVKK
-246 ISKKSKTLF
+246 ISAKSKVLY
-255 KRQQRNL
+255 KRQQRDL
-262 GIVNA
+262 GAVNA

-279 KAFNYEEEIKAE
+279 KAFNYEDEIEDE
-291 FTQKNQAYRD
+291 FQKKDESYRE
-301 SAMHAT
+301 SSTSAT
-307 YVGMIIMPVLNQV
+307 YMGMIIMPILNQV
-320 MGICYAITA
+320 MGICYALTA

-336 INGVS
+336 ISGAHL
-341 SVGGVA
+341 GGVV

-358 YTKQVAMP
+358 YTKQVAQP
-366 INQVSNQIVTL
+366 INQVSNQVVTL
-377 LSAVAGAERIFAVMD
+377 MSALAGAERIFAVMD
-392 SPPEVDEGTITMVP
+392 SDPEIDEGTITMVP
-406 INDQGEEIDDWL
+406 VDENGNQVDSWL
-418 TCTGEAWKTEQGL
+418 TNKAEAWKTDEGL

-445 HYVEGKPVLK
+445 HYVEGKEVLK
-455 HVSVEALPGQK
+455 HVSVDAKPGQK
-466 IAFVGSTGAGKT
+466 VAFVGSTGAGKT

-487 YDVQEGRILYDGI
+487 YDVQQGRILYDGI
-500 DVKDIRKDD
+500 NINDIKKDD

-518 QDTHLFSGTIM
+518 QDTHLFSGTIL

-541 EECIQAAKTA
+541 EECIEAAKRA

-556 IMELPDGFQ
+556 IMELPDNFN

-612 IEKGMDGLM
+612 IEKGMDALM
-621 QGRTV
+621 HGRTV

-645 EAGEIIEF
+645 EGGEIIEY
-653 GSHKELLAKG
+653 GSHSELLALG
-663 GRYYQLYTGQHM
+663 GRYYELYTGQHM

>member
-1 MHPSRKGVAL
+1 MS
-11 MRKKK
+11 KKK

-28 SEEEDEDDEAGS
+28 SEEEDDDDESGS

-63 KGTLLR
+63 KGTMLR

-133 LGVYLLGAVASYGQG
+133 LGVYLLGATASYGQG

-209 SSVLA
+209 SSVLT

>member
-1 MHPSRKGVAL
+1 
-11 MRKKK
+11 
-16 ETAPAVDPKKKA
+16 
-28 SEEEDEDDEAGS
+28 
-40 YTGSMRGQRGPGGA
+40 MRGQRGPGSG

-63 KGTLLR
+63 KGTLIR
-69 LLNYVVSNKL
+69 LLHYVVSNKL
-79 LLVAVLIMMLISTM
+79 LLVAVLVMMGISTGT
-93 ANLAASY
+93 NLAASY

-108 YIVPYIGEAW
+108 YIIPYIGESW
-118 NSSCWLAL
+118 HSSCWLQL
-126 AGELLKL
+126 GKQLLIL
-133 LGVYLLGAVASYGQG
+133 LGIYLFGSAASYGQG
-148 LLMSFLSQRAI
+148 ILMSFLSQKAI

-179 VRGNGEI
+179 ANGNGEI

-198 IAMEQTVTMLI
+198 MAMEQTVTMFI
-209 SSVLA
+209 SSILT
-214 FVGTIA
+214 FVGTVA
-220 MMIYLNYI
+220 MMIYLNWV
-228 LFLITLTVL
+228 LFLITLAVL
-237 VVDYIIVRK
+237 VVDYTIVRK
-246 ISKKSKTLF
+246 ISKKSKVLY
-255 KRQQRNL
+255 KKQQKAL
-262 GIVNA
+262 GQVNA

-279 KAFNYEEEIKAE
+279 KAFNYEREITEE
-291 FTQKNQAYRD
+291 FTRKNITYRD
-301 SAMHAT
+301 NAMQAT
-307 YVGMIIMPVLNQV
+307 YIGMIIMPILNQV

-329 VVGGLFV
+329 VIGGLFV
-336 INGVS
+336 LNHVQF
-341 SVGGVA
+341 GGAV
-347 FTIGSLGVYLT
+347 FTIGSLGVFLT
-358 YTKQVAMP
+358 YTKQVAQP

-392 SPPEVDEGTITMVP
+392 SEPEVDEGKVVMVP
-406 INDQGEEIDDWL
+406 VDENGKETDSWITNK
-418 TCTGEAWKTEQGL
+418 GEAWKTPDGQL

-438 EIQDICF
+438 QVEDIHF

-455 HVSVEALPGQK
+455 GVSVEALPGQK

-556 IMELPDGFQ
+556 ITSLPDGFN

-612 IEKGMDGLM
+612 IEKGLDGLM
-621 QGRTV
+621 EGRTV

-636 RNSDKICVI
+636 RNSDKIAVI

-653 GSHKELLAKG
+653 GNHRELLAKG
-663 GRYYQLYTGQHM
+663 GRYYELYTGQHM